1 MERSVLTALIKNP
14 DKMIFVFGNPK
25 TREIIA
31 YPFKCE
37 APSKLFQLLNT
48 VAIALLGKS
57 FPSSTPPMED
67 EFPNCLRCRRFLE
80 SLPPNLKNIARNGEL
95 VLLDV
100 FSRNLLDP
108 KNNITKTTGSN
119 VFSSN

>member
-1 MERSVLTALIKNP
+1 
-14 DKMIFVFGNPK
+14 
-25 TREIIA
+25 
-31 YPFKCE
+31 
-37 APSKLFQLLNT
+37 LLNT

-57 FPSSTPPMED
+57 LPSPTPLMED
-67 EFPNCLRCRRFLE
+67 EFPKCLGCEQFVE
-80 SLPPNLKNIARNGEL
+80 SLPPNLRHIASESGL

-108 KNNITKTTGSN
+108 KNITEITNPN

>member
-1 MERSVLTALIKNP
+1 MERSVLTALTKHP

-25 TREIIA
+25 TGEIIA

-37 APSKLFQLLNT
+37 VPPELFQLLNT

-57 FPSSTPPMED
+57 LPSSTLPMED

-80 SLPPNLKNIARNGEL
+80 SLPPNLKNIASNGEL
-95 VLLDV
+95 VPLDV
-100 FSRNLLDP
+100 FSRDLLDP
-108 KNNITKTTGSN
+108 KNITKTTNPN